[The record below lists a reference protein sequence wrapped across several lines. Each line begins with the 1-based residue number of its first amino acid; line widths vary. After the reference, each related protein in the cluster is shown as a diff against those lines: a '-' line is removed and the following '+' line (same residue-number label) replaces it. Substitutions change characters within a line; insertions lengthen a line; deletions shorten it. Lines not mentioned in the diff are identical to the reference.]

1 MPKLKL
7 SSRVIVTLKNVAGE
21 KVERKVVAKPIS
33 KIAEQLGL
41 VSNLD
46 QGDIIIIESEEL

>member
-7 SSRVIVTLKNVAGE
+7 SSRVIVTLKNAAGE

>member
-1 MPKLKL
+1 MANFKNN
-7 SSRVIVTLKNVAGE
+7 SRVIVTLRNKTGE
-21 KVERKVVAKPIS
+21 KVERKVVARPLTKV
-33 KIAEQLGL
+33 AEQLGL